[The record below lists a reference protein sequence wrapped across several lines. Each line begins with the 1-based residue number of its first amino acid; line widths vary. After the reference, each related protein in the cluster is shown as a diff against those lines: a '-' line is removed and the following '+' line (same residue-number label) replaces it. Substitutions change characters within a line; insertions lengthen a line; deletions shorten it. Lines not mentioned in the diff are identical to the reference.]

1 MNYNSDKPINTVDQD
16 LLGRSSFSKQLGNA
30 IYNYDVKDGLVV
42 GLFGKWG
49 TGKTSVINMALNEI
63 ESLSVKPIKSPF

>member
-30 IYNYDVKDGLVV
+30 IYNYDAKDGLSACEYF
-42 GLFGKWG
+42 L
-49 TGKTSVINMALNEI
+49 
-63 ESLSVKPIKSPF
+63 